1 MTALDIL
8 RRHVVMEALHDS
20 GERFPEP
27 ACHPGTR
34 TAVLKRLRSWSGDTS
49 PETTVLWLHGSAG
62 IGKSAIA
69 QMFAGDQQQRG
80 QLAASFFFR
89 RGHEKRGTWKGLFA
103 TIAYQLATSF
113 PAFDLPVQQA
123 VEKDK
128 LIVGRAM
135 AIQFQKLILQ
145 PFLDF
150 MKDTGSSTLENFPSI
165 VLDGLDECADHKVQ
179 QEILQLFI
187 SAIRDHRLPLRL
199 LLTSRA
205 EPHIRGILEAEDTL
219 FICHHSVLQADQS
232 AFNDIRTYFR
242 DEFTRIRLEYK
253 DRGVELGAVWPSKHT
268 IEHLVAKSSAIFVYA
283 TTVIRFIDDEYSH
296 PIDRLEALLRLD
308 PASTAPL
315 DDLYAEIL
323 SVMSQDTRALRILHT
338 VWQGK
343 RMTPK
348 EIDMLW
354 ILRPGTCRLALR
366 GLHSL
371 VYVPPPDTE
380 FLEWTGVDVLHA
392 SFRDYLCDERRSK
405 RWFVVTPALHSDYLH
420 YLVKLLSS
428 RPASRQTQ
436 YLYR

>member
-1 MTALDIL
+1 MTTGLGASAP
-8 RRHVVMEALHDS
+8 HTLH
-20 GERFPEP
+20 
-27 ACHPGTR
+27 
-34 TAVLKRLRSWSGDTS
+34 
-49 PETTVLWLHGSAG
+49 
-62 IGKSAIA
+62 
-69 QMFAGDQQQRG
+69 
-80 QLAASFFFR
+80 
-89 RGHEKRGTWKGLFA
+89 
-103 TIAYQLATSF
+103 
-113 PAFDLPVQQA
+113 
-123 VEKDK
+123 
-128 LIVGRAM
+128 
-135 AIQFQKLILQ
+135 
-145 PFLDF
+145 
-150 MKDTGSSTLENFPSI
+150 
-165 VLDGLDECADHKVQ
+165 
-179 QEILQLFI
+179 
-187 SAIRDHRLPLRL
+187 
-199 LLTSRA
+199 
-205 EPHIRGILEAEDTL
+205 
-219 FICHHSVLQADQS
+219 ADQS
-232 AFNDIRTYFR
+232 AFNDIRTYFG

-253 DRGVELGAVWPSKHT
+253 DRGVDLGAVWPSKHS

-296 PIDRLEALLRLD
+296 PIDKLEALLRLD

-343 RMTPK
+343 CMAPE

-405 RWFVVTPALHSDYLH
+405 RWCVATPALHSDYLH
-420 YLVKLLSS
+420 HLVKLLSS

-436 YLYR
+436 YLYRRLVTSLPKLLADCKPADALFDLLRDEQFLNNIFLADEIDEPGWPKRYSAFPEDLIQYDPLEWCVLRTAHCRNSDSCLEPPLSDSDSWIKHPPRRIFDDGGTMRN

>member
-34 TAVLKRLRSWSGDTS
+34 TAVLKQLRSWSGDTA

-80 QLAASFFFR
+80 QLAASFLFR

-150 MKDTGSSTLENFPSI
+150 MKDTGYSALENFPSI

-179 QEILQLFI
+179 QEILRLFI

-199 LLTSRA
+199 LLTSRP

-253 DRGVELGAVWPSKHT
+253 DRGVDLGAVWPSKHS
-268 IEHLVAKSSAIFVYA
+268 IEH
-283 TTVIRFIDDEYSH
+283 
-296 PIDRLEALLRLD
+296 
-308 PASTAPL
+308 
-315 DDLYAEIL
+315 
-323 SVMSQDTRALRILHT
+323 
-338 VWQGK
+338 
-343 RMTPK
+343 
-348 EIDMLW
+348 
-354 ILRPGTCRLALR
+354 
-366 GLHSL
+366 
-371 VYVPPPDTE
+371 
-380 FLEWTGVDVLHA
+380 
-392 SFRDYLCDERRSK
+392 
-405 RWFVVTPALHSDYLH
+405 
-420 YLVKLLSS
+420 
-428 RPASRQTQ
+428 
-436 YLYR
+436 